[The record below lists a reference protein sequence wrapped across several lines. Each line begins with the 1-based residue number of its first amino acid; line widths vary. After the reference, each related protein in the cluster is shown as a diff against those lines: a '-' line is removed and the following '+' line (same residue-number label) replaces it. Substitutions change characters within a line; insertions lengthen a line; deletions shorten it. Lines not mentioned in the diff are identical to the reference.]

1 MTPMDDY
8 VLVYAEP
15 TAVGVS
21 ATATQSVSVLSTKP
35 TTRRFWLRLPQR
47 IARSGEFAVTICNFL
62 LSRP

>member
-15 TAVGVS
+15 TTVGVS
-21 ATATQSVSVLSTKP
+21 ATATQSVSAPATKP
-35 TTRRFWLRLPQR
+35 TTRRFWLRLSQP
-47 IARSGEFAVTICNFL
+47 IARSGEFAVAVCNFL